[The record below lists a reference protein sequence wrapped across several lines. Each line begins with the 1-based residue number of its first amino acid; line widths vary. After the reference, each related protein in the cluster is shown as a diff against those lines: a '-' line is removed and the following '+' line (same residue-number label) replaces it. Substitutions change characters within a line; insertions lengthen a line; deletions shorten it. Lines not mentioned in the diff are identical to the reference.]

1 METTTTTVDIATAA
15 NYEANAVVERLLK
28 RDQGMFD
35 SAEVLAVLD
44 LVDTAVSLATDAD
57 PAKLATLAEVSACS
71 TPPAPRAACSSTS
84 GPGSRACAEAFARR
98 DSRTGV
104 HLRRTGVANERRFFL
119 SPSSDLGDRPG
130 RNRSCARCGRTGGSV
145 PSEA

>member
-44 LVDTAVSLATDAD
+44 LVDTTVSLATDAD
-57 PAKLATLAEVSACS
+57 PAKLATLAEVSA
-71 TPPAPRAACSSTS
+71 AGRAKAS
-84 GPGSRACAEAFARR
+84 GQPLLDAAGTKGGLLLDLWAGLES
-98 DSRTGV
+98 
-104 HLRRTGVANERRFFL
+104 LR
-119 SPSSDLGDRPG
+119 
-130 RNRSCARCGRTGGSV
+130 
-145 PSEA
+145 